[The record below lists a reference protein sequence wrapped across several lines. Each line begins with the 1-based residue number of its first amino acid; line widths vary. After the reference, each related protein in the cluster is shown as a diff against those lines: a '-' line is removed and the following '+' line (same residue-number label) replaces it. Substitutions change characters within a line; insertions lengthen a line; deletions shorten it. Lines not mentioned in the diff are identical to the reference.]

1 MIISR
6 LFSEPNNE
14 DKGSLVKKS
23 LMNENEIK
31 KSFFATD
38 IRILCKWFYLSH
50 LFLRLKPASFRLVN
64 PILSE
69 NV

>member
-6 LFSEPNNE
+6 LFSEPNE

-38 IRILCKWFYLSH
+38 IRILCK
-50 LFLRLKPASFRLVN
+50 
-64 PILSE
+64 
-69 NV
+69 